1 MQALYDFI
9 VEPVGERYNN
19 VINVEDKKLIVN
31 TKIET
36 FKAVNKLAKVLAT
49 PKNAF
54 SKIQVGDLVM
64 VHHNVFR
71 RYYDMKGREKNSR
84 SYFKD
89 NKYFV
94 SIDQIYLY
102 HNGKWNTVNDR
113 CFIKPIK
120 NKSQIGYLVY
130 GNEYLN
136 SINIKPNKK
145 VYYKA
150 KREFEFIV
158 DNELL
163 YCMKS
168 KDLLL
173 EDGYKENKTKDNIS
187 R

>member
-19 VINVEDKKLIVN
+19 VINVDDKKLIIN

-71 RYYDMKGREKNSR
+71 RYYDIKGKEKNSR
-84 SYFKD
+84 SYFTN

-102 HNGKWNTVNDR
+102 HNGKWNTINDR

-120 NKSQIGYLVY
+120 NKSQVGYLVY
-130 GNEYLN
+130 GNQYLN

-150 KREFEFIV
+150 KREFEFII

-168 KDLLL
+168 KDILL
-173 EDGYKENKTKDNIS
+173 EDGYKENKTKNNIS